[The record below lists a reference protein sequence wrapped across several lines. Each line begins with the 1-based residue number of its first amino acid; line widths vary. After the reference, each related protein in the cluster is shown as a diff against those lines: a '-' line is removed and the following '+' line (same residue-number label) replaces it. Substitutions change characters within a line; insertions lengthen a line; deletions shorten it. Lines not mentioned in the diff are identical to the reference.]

1 MFKINKCFKFE
12 GKQEFDTKLNTFN
25 KLVQNDPNVLDFQ
38 LPICDYNLLDNY
50 NKQLIDYI
58 DCYKHNTRDGQLKY
72 KLNLE
77 LIFFTELK
85 SLRLNY
91 NNKIDELNTRLA
103 NCQNQQKFETELNKF
118 DLFSI
123 TDEHSIDS
131 AINSSDNLTNSSNLL
146 SKLAKEPHL
155 AAINSVCLEEDEE
168 RNILS
173 SPSSNLTN
181 ITSSELSHLGDSN
194 LISKCIYHHASDNN
208 LFDSILSSIE
218 LNNKSNI
225 STSRTQLCCANCSIP
240 NNKQNMTRITKSAS
254 DLNLEFDYAT
264 R

>member
-1 MFKINKCFKFE
+1 M
-12 GKQEFDTKLNTFN
+12 
-25 KLVQNDPNVLDFQ
+25 
-38 LPICDYNLLDNY
+38 PIVDNNLLDNY
-50 NKQLIDYI
+50 NKQLVDYI
-58 DCYKHNTRDGQLKY
+58 DCYKHSTRDGQLKY

-91 NNKIDELNTRLA
+91 NNKLDELNTRLA
-103 NCQNQQKFETELNKF
+103 NCQSQQKFETEMNKF

-123 TDEHSIDS
+123 ADEHSIDS

-146 SKLAKEPHL
+146 SKFAKEPHL
-155 AAINSVCLEEDEE
+155 VAINSVCLEEDEE
-168 RNILS
+168 LGILS

-181 ITSSELSHLGDSN
+181 ITSSELSHLGDSGSNQN
-194 LISKCIYHHASDNN
+194 LISKCIYDHASDNN

-218 LNNKSNI
+218 LHNKSNM
-225 STSRTQLCCANCSIP
+225 STSRTQLCCASCSIP
-240 NNKQNMTRITKSAS
+240 NNKKIMTRITKSLS
-254 DLNLEFDYAT
+254 DLNIVIDYAT